1 MSNVIDFLERMGA
14 SSALRTANP
23 DQLAK
28 ELTAASVD
36 AELAAAILAGDDA
49 SLRAR
54 LAPGK
59 FYSIQLDETEESE
72 APEEPNQEPE
82 DGEASIRFAL
92 HGA

>member
-28 ELTAASVD
+28 ELTATSVD
-36 AELAAAILAGDDA
+36 AELAAAILAGDDT

-59 FYSIQLDETEESE
+59 FYGIQLDETEESE
-72 APEEPNQEPE
+72 APEQEPE
-82 DGEASIRFAL
+82 DDDASVRFAQ
-92 HGA
+92 HRA